1 MPLVY
6 FFCLVFVSTL
16 VHYLLRRPPRAPLPP
31 GPKGLP
37 VIGNILDMPTEG
49 KDWLTYAEWGHK
61 YGGICSVSLMGQPL
75 VIVNS
80 ADVMQQMERQGAIYS
95 DRPRLEMG
103 GELVGYSK
111 TIVIMPYG
119 HRFRTFRKHFSRIM
133 GTATALKKFFPMVE
147 TEVKKF
153 LTRSLTKPTALNDQ
167 LRKTSGSIIMKL
179 AYGITVQEGEDPFVT
194 LIEHANDN
202 FNIATTPGKFIV
214 DVFPLLR
221 FVPDWV
227 PGAGYKILAKEWKK
241 AFDDMVQVPYNFTRR
256 MMARRYVAEGTAPRS
271 YISSSMEHMESLTAS
286 DIDDIKHVA
295 ASMYGAGADT
305 TVSAQ
310 YAFFLAM
317 LLNPTVQK
325 LAQAEIDTVVG
336 NDRLPTFNDRQHLPY
351 VNAVITELLRWHNV
365 APLGVPH
372 RALEDGVIS
381 GYFVPKGTI
390 IVTNLWQMLHD
401 PAVYPDPMQ
410 FDPMRHIPNAD
421 KEVQRDP
428 DMRASDLVAEFALV
442 FISLRHRCTCL
453 SLCRLL
459 SLTLLR
465 SLRMAFLSFQNTR
478 ILMKPY
484 KCILQPRSAKAVAL
498 IARECADL

>member
-1 MPLVY
+1 MSFVY
-6 FFCLVFVSTL
+6 AVGIAFTGLL
-16 VHYLLRRPPRAPLPP
+16 VHYISRRPATAPLPP

-37 VIGNILDMPTEG
+37 LIGNVLDMPTEG
-49 KDWLTYAEWGHK
+49 KDWLTYADWGHK

-80 ADVMQQMERQGAIYS
+80 ADVMQEMERQGAVYS

-103 GELVGYSK
+103 GELIGYSK

-119 HRFRTFRKHFSRIM
+119 NKFRTFRKHFSRVM
-133 GTATALKKFFPMVE
+133 GTTTTLKQFLPMVE
-147 TEVKKF
+147 TEMKKF
-153 LTRSLTKPTALNDQ
+153 LTHSLTKPASLSDQ
-167 LRKTSGSIIMKL
+167 LRKTSGSIIVKL

-194 LIEHANDN
+194 LIEHANAN
-202 FNIATTPGKFIV
+202 FNIATTPGKFLV

-221 FVPDWV
+221 FVPAWV
-227 PGAGYKILAKEWKK
+227 PGAGFKTLATQWKK
-241 AFDDMVQVPYNFTRR
+241 AFDDMVQVPYAFTRK
-256 MMARRYVAEGTAPRS
+256 MMANGSAPVS
-271 YISSSMEHMESLTAS
+271 FVSSSMEHEETLTAA

-317 LLNPTVQK
+317 LLNPDVQK
-325 LAQAEIDTVVG
+325 RAQAEIDDVVG
-336 NDRLPTFNDRQHLPY
+336 GDRLPTFNDREHLPY
-351 VNAVITELLRWHNV
+351 VNAVVTELLRWHNV

-372 RALEDGVIS
+372 RALEDGVIR
-381 GYFVPKGTI
+381 TI

-410 FDPMRHIPNAD
+410 FDPMRHIPNPD

-428 DMRASDLVAEFALV
+428 RHACFGFGRRVCPGFHLAEASVYMLVAMSLAV
-442 FISLRHRCTCL
+442 FDVSPVIEDGVPVLPAHENTDGTISH
-453 SLCRLL
+453 
-459 SLTLLR
+459 
-465 SLRMAFLSFQNTR
+465 Q
-478 ILMKPY
+478 KPY
-484 KCILQPRSAKAVAL
+484 KCNLQPRSERAVTL
-498 IARECADL
+498 ISRECADL